1 MGLWGDICPLC
12 FWGMEWLWSVLPS
25 RSAVVRFLPRCLPC
39 LRPCFKAKG
48 QKRQGDEEEAL
59 QKHVGTLCVRTHTPS
74 SAQPESPGNSHFHVA
89 KWTNVIRT
97 TQYTWWNFLPKNLWS
112 QISQPANFY
121 FLVMAVM
128 QMVPQIS
135 DSDGLPTFLFPLTLV
150 MVITAAKDAYENVK
164 RTRADQEENNRLCR
178 VVNASGEVDLVPWK
192 HLRPGNIVKLQCD
205 EAVPA
210 DILLLNCADEYGVAY
225 VETVQLDGET
235 NLKHKMCIPEI
246 ADMVRKD
253 HDASVLSLEI
263 SYEPPSAE
271 LYKFSGVV
279 TLNPPTSVHG
289 RQSVLSWGRASL
301 AHLHTGNTRL
311 SPRAATPQSATPQSA
326 TPGGSAA
333 GSVRANSQTPRWPSK
348 SVEGKTGLSPAHASR
363 RYTQGVDWEDPA
375 GEELEAE
382 KKEEVR
388 GGGGKMSLLHPTR
401 TLNVSLSGLLSRQS
415 SNSLGCKKAA
425 PAAVSRSALA
435 VPRAETMRP
444 PSPQRFSV
452 DISQFLWRGSTVRNT
467 AWAYGV
473 VLYTGQH
480 TRIMKNTRTR
490 ELKYSRL
497 QVYYNQHA
505 LLLAIAQFLL
515 CLIAAL
521 AFASHNQNMSDNAWY
536 LESLWESGVGNFF
549 ASLGVSFGQYVLLL
563 SYFVP
568 ITLLVQLEM
577 CRACQAGF
585 LSVDDRMFCPATGQ
599 KASAQS
605 VALMEELGSITH
617 VFSDKTGTL
626 TQNLMQFR
634 CLAVGDTL
642 HGFDEYQEMKSFVS
656 HSSVVSS
663 MDAFECAGTRLD
675 SGHSSA
681 TFRNPRRHDA
691 KGRYDADAK
700 GDETVSPNK
709 YVHFNARLF
718 ANRMLRASKTN
729 QQKAAD
735 ILMVMALCHSVLPKQ
750 DSPTPG
756 TNPLA
761 AERMPMEGAGDRSRR
776 SSSVCRHLSGEPD
789 SRRPGPGEGPSV
801 PSVGSKHESFFRLPS
816 QAPNAPGENG
826 ESTADAKPQ
835 GGLLPVGEEVASR
848 SERQPAKRD
857 GRGGVLRSASLVSG
871 KDEEEEGQREKPLSA
886 SARVAAAPPASI
898 LAGRLELEAE
908 WAEEARRENRKGMEE
923 EQGHYFE
930 GTMSVRRSGASSG
943 GLFLSL
949 PLASPGSSNAPS
961 ERPSPRENSCPDAPF
976 ARTGSAAPAP
986 LLAKGCRLSS
996 AGARERAD
1004 WEILQDGSESEK
1016 REGGLASHASSLFS
1030 PDSSLH
1036 SEEVE
1041 DEEESTCQYCSN
1053 CMRPLELDSDEEDP
1067 RSFLSEASAS
1077 PSRPVP
1083 VLSDVSWPS
1092 LSPPFGSTLS
1102 ARLGEDEK
1110 SEEAAQHCANSC
1122 APSCVR
1128 RSDPNAPRKPEAF
1141 AVDEG
1146 ESGEEDQRDR
1156 DCVTLRQGENRT
1168 KYIREE
1174 PRHEAPVTGPG
1185 VGSSDPREQDG
1196 DLLGVDVPARS
1207 PSLSLSLASPVPG
1220 SSPRMSSPSVGR
1232 SPSGSS
1238 APRGTPVPVASVLL
1252 PSESSPFPGGNGRP
1266 AGQCGEG
1273 ALERREDGGPGGALA
1288 VQLAAVKLTK
1298 EAEYDASSPDELALT
1313 AAAKHLGAEFLCR
1326 PSLSTI
1332 QLCLTSRFAED
1343 CLLSRADKAYLERL
1357 RQKIAEQEAAEGRAE
1372 TSEERQEQP
1381 SEAEKKRGGA
1391 AGWGHRFLKADR
1403 GGEASGEG
1411 WQKPGAEGGAE
1422 KQDQASLVPLVVFDV
1437 LEVLE
1442 FDNFRKRMS
1451 VVIRDRTGRLRLL
1464 VKGADSSMLDIAAP
1478 GQEHMKQELKAQ
1490 LAEMASQGLRTLVMG
1505 QRYLSE
1511 QEFDR
1516 YRTLLLEAKARTGD
1530 RKEEAMN
1537 VALSEI
1543 ERNIE
1548 LLGASGIDDKLQ
1560 DQVAETISDIKQA
1573 GVKLW
1578 VLTGDKME
1586 TAIAIGHSCSILT
1599 DATYNAIVD
1608 GTSEAMVKE
1617 QLHQYMSY
1625 IVAAQLASEA
1635 FEQIA
1640 LKSMVDRATSEISD
1654 VSSSAVR
1661 RGADPGARGPGE
1673 KFSSQKGGSQKKALR
1688 VRTPGQCIH
1697 CLAGAVKQKARCV
1710 GRRAYE
1716 DSEADSVRARRARHA
1731 PPSMPWEE
1739 FVKILTFNANRKVVK
1754 ADPKQRKNKR
1764 LSPAQVEDIVQE
1776 YLEHFDKSS
1785 EENQKE
1791 RSKRGKFASGKT
1803 SRPSSGAVSSL
1814 QNAACSSGYS
1824 RFGNRKQA
1832 SKGREKERG
1841 QRGKPDK
1848 SDGESERDAENGDGR
1863 PGRSVSLPAPQVP
1876 EGSEK
1881 EQESE
1886 DHAGEER
1893 DPDGLGRGD
1902 AAFGKAASHAS
1913 EAFSSCELSPQESSC
1928 RAWGELD
1935 SSRSDKLARDDQN
1948 RSSKHPLSSADTNS
1962 VMREAAVEG
1971 YEACAITITGEAL
1984 THALSTAENR
1994 RYFFGLANLCST
2006 VIACRVSPKQKSDV
2020 VMQCKR
2026 YQSGTVSLGIGDG
2039 ANDVGMLVAANVG
2052 VGIRGKEGLQA
2063 VRAADFAIGEFKFV
2077 RNLMFCHGREALRR
2091 NAFQMYQT
2099 IFKNVVFGLADLFFA
2114 FVSVFAAS
2122 DMFNPWLKQ
2131 LYNVLYTCIPVMLF
2145 TVFDR
2150 QLPYDVLLQ
2159 TPVLYPAFSKLGVNM
2174 FAGTRTFWKWL
2185 LFGFYVSAALVY
2197 FPLYGMGWGFAYTGH
2212 EGIITFPLAFYG
2224 AVVFWCIIL
2233 VCNLVMVPFLH
2244 TWFWF
2249 IWLGIFVDFG
2259 FWWLSLEIC
2268 PRMSDTFCTD
2278 LAGSVEAIHQD
2289 PRYYFACIIAVFV
2302 ALFPQYLI
2310 WFFKVAFRPSAPCVI
2325 RERIAKGVFDV
2336 VIAPRGGQKMAVVVP
2351 KKVSNE
2357 WRGFAFAEQD
2367 HTRWGQHRRSM
2378 RAVLE
2383 GQPSQS
2389 FLPEASEVNPSLS
2402 NRLYSSVLPESAADN
2417 SPLGRLADGR
2427 DVGSGSAAPLEQR
2440 SLARRFSGMGTR
2452 SLGTSGQGAECEKEE
2467 KQSGKEELDGAPSG
2481 AVTGESL
2488 ANPSA
2493 RPIAA
2498 NDARPGSDGAQ

>member
-1 MGLWGDICPLC
+1 MGLWQDICPFC
-12 FWGMEWLWSVLPS
+12 VWGIEWLWSVLPS
-25 RSAVVRFLPRCLPC
+25 RAKAVAFVPRCLPC
-39 LRPCFKAKG
+39 LRPCFKASAKKG
-48 QKRQGDEEEAL
+48 RREEETA

-74 SAQPESPGNSHFHVA
+74 SSQPESPGNSHFHLA

-97 TQYTWWNFLPKNLWS
+97 TQYTWWNFLPKNFWA

-121 FLVMAVM
+121 FLVMAFM

-135 DSDGLPTFLFPLTLV
+135 DSDGLPTFLFPLSLV

-178 VVNASGEVDLVPWK
+178 VVNASGEVELVPWK
-192 HLRPGNIVKLQCD
+192 NLRPGNIVKLQCD

-210 DILLLNCADEYGVAY
+210 DILLLNCSDEYGVAY

-246 ADMVRKD
+246 AGMVRKD
-253 HDASVLSLEI
+253 HDASTLSLEI

-279 TLNPPTSVHG
+279 TLNPASPVHG
-289 RQSVLSWGRASL
+289 RQSVLSWGRASFS
-301 AHLHTGNTRL
+301 HLHTGSHRL
-311 SPRAATPQSATPQSA
+311 SPRAGTPQSA
-326 TPGGSAA
+326 TPGGSSV
-333 GSVRANSQTPRWPSK
+333 GTVRANSLNP
-348 SVEGKTGLSPAHASR
+348 
-363 RYTQGVDWEDPA
+363 DWRERGP
-375 GEELEAE
+375 EELESEKRE
-382 KKEEVR
+382 KK
-388 GGGGKMSLLHPTR
+388 GNGAGKG
-401 TLNVSLSGLLSRQS
+401 GLLWPGRSVNESLPRLLSKQS
-415 SNSLGCKKAA
+415 SRSDARGKDTQRV
-425 PAAVSRSALA
+425 AVSPSVLA
-435 VPRAETMRP
+435 VPGAEAARDFLP
-444 PSPQRFSV
+444 KKFSI

-515 CLIAAL
+515 CLIAAV
-521 AFASHNQNMSDNAWY
+521 AFASHNQNMSDHAWY
-536 LESLWESGVGNFF
+536 LESSWESGVGNFF
-549 ASLGVSFGQYVLLL
+549 ASLGVAFGQYVLLL

-568 ITLLVQLEM
+568 ITLLVQLEV

-585 LSVDDRMFCPATGQ
+585 LSVDDRMFCPATEQ
-599 KASAQS
+599 KACAQS

-634 CLAVGDTL
+634 CLAIGDTL
-642 HGFDEYQEMKSFVS
+642 HGFDEYQEM
-656 HSSVVSS
+656 
-663 MDAFECAGTRLD
+663 
-675 SGHSSA
+675 
-681 TFRNPRRHDA
+681 
-691 KGRYDADAK
+691 
-700 GDETVSPNK
+700 
-709 YVHFNARLF
+709 
-718 ANRMLRASKTN
+718 
-729 QQKAAD
+729 AAD

-750 DSPTPG
+750 DLQAAG
-756 TNPLA
+756 GANPLDG
-761 AERMPMEGAGDRSRR
+761 EHMPIDDGRGDRTRR
-776 SSSVCRHLSGEPD
+776 SSSVSRIVGESEGKRPLPGDPKTALGSSTRD
-789 SRRPGPGEGPSV
+789 SCL
-801 PSVGSKHESFFRLPS
+801 RLPS
-816 QAPNAPGENG
+816 RGPSGRAEKGVVARGG
-826 ESTADAKPQ
+826 A
-835 GGLLPVGEEVASR
+835 GGLSTQNASGANSQGPMRSLGEAGEADR
-848 SERQPAKRD
+848 TNADTRM
-857 GRGGVLRSASLVSG
+857 LRSASLASG
-871 KDEEEEGQREKPLSA
+871 TDEQEEGSTYKPLSA
-886 SARVAAAPPASI
+886 SARVAAAPPTSVWGQRQDLQVGWTEQNAQKVSRTP
-898 LAGRLELEAE
+898 G
-908 WAEEARRENRKGMEE
+908 EE
-923 EQGHYFE
+923 EQARHYFT
-930 GTMSVRRSGASSG
+930 GAARMKRVRGDASAG
-943 GLFLSL
+943 MFLSL
-949 PLASPGSSNAPS
+949 PLASPLPS
-961 ERPSPRENSCPDAPF
+961 HA
-976 ARTGSAAPAP
+976 GSAQPSLRESSGRGKGSHSTSEIQDNSEFEGQRRECG
-986 LLAKGCRLSS
+986 LLAS
-996 AGARERAD
+996 
-1004 WEILQDGSESEK
+1004 Q
-1016 REGGLASHASSLFS
+1016 ASSLFS
-1030 PDSSLH
+1030 PNSSVY
-1036 SEEVE
+1036 SSS
-1041 DEEESTCQYCSN
+1041 DEETREGRNSSCEHCSN
-1053 CMRPLELDSDEEDP
+1053 CLEPLELDSDEEGQP
-1067 RSFLSEASAS
+1067 LSEALPSSLDHTLRLCDVASWPPSSS
-1077 PSRPVP
+1077 PSFASTSSMCPLEAENKSNNNGELAVHQRGANSPFSCP
-1083 VLSDVSWPS
+1083 LS
-1092 LSPPFGSTLS
+1092 FGSNAPSPAVL
-1102 ARLGEDEK
+1102 ARRDRE
-1110 SEEAAQHCANSC
+1110 SEEDGGQQ
-1122 APSCVR
+1122 
-1128 RSDPNAPRKPEAF
+1128 E
-1141 AVDEG
+1141 
-1146 ESGEEDQRDR
+1146 R
-1156 DCVTLRQGENRT
+1156 DCTATLGFQESRA

-1174 PRHEAPVTGPG
+1174 TRHEAAVDNQGAGFNDSIKGERGETSSLVPG
-1185 VGSSDPREQDG
+1185 LLGKAMPGPRE
-1196 DLLGVDVPARS
+1196 
-1207 PSLSLSLASPVPG
+1207 
-1220 SSPRMSSPSVGR
+1220 
-1232 SPSGSS
+1232 
-1238 APRGTPVPVASVLL
+1238 
-1252 PSESSPFPGGNGRP
+1252 
-1266 AGQCGEG
+1266 G
-1273 ALERREDGGPGGALA
+1273 AERREERPTGVFAL
-1288 VQLAAVKLTK
+1288 QLAEVKLTK

-1332 QLCLTSRFAED
+1332 QLCLTSPFAEE
-1343 CLLSRADKAYLERL
+1343 CLLSRADKAHLARL
-1357 RQKIAEQEAAEGRAE
+1357 REKLAEERNGANCARDDPAPVSANRQHTPQDETEVAAEN
-1372 TSEERQEQP
+1372 
-1381 SEAEKKRGGA
+1381 
-1391 AGWGHRFLKADR
+1391 
-1403 GGEASGEG
+1403 EG
-1411 WQKPGAEGGAE
+1411 V
-1422 KQDQASLVPLVVFDV
+1422 SLVPLVVFDV

-1451 VVIRDRTGRLRLL
+1451 VVIRDRDGRLRLL

-1478 GQEHMKQELKAQ
+1478 GQDVMKQELKAQ

-1511 QEFDR
+1511 QQFDR
-1516 YRTLLLEAKARTGD
+1516 YRALLIEAKAMSGD
-1530 RKEEAMN
+1530 RKEDALN
-1537 VALSEI
+1537 AALSEI
-1543 ERNIE
+1543 EKDIE

-1608 GTSEAMVKE
+1608 GTSEEMVKE

-1640 LKSMVDRATSEISD
+1640 LKSMVDSVASDISD
-1654 VSSSAVR
+1654 VSSSVIR
-1661 RGADPGARGPGE
+1661 RGASHGRDSEKLAAQNRGA
-1673 KFSSQKGGSQKKALR
+1673 QQKKGIR
-1688 VRTPGQCIH
+1688 GRTAGQCIH

-1785 EENQKE
+1785 EENQRE
-1791 RSKRGKFASGKT
+1791 RSKRAKFVPGRT
-1803 SRPSSGAVSSL
+1803 SRPMSGAISSL
-1814 QNAACSSGYS
+1814 QNATFSSGS
-1824 RFGNRKQA
+1824 TRFGVRRQGTKVHERE
-1832 SKGREKERG
+1832 KGR
-1841 QRGKPDK
+1841 QRSSE
-1848 SDGESERDAENGDGR
+1848 SDARASESQAKTDAENGGEKLGR
-1863 PGRSVSLPAPQVP
+1863 RDSTHSAQTVPGLPA
-1876 EGSEK
+1876 K
-1881 EQESE
+1881 ESE
-1886 DHAGEER
+1886 RKARAENDADTR
-1893 DPDGLGRGD
+1893 DEAELAKTTSRE
-1902 AAFGKAASHAS
+1902 S
-1913 EAFSSCELSPQESSC
+1913 ELLSSCGVSPQESSS
-1928 RAWGELD
+1928 RGWVDLD
-1935 SSRSDKLARDDQN
+1935 TSRSDKYAADDD
-1948 RSSKHPLSSADTNS
+1948 SHSAKYPLGSAGTMKS
-1962 VMREAAVEG
+1962 AMHEAAVEG

-2020 VMQCKR
+2020 VTQCKR

-2077 RNLMFCHGREALRR
+2077 RNLMFYHGREALRR

-2122 DMFNPWLKQ
+2122 DIFNPWLKQ

-2174 FAGTRTFWKWL
+2174 FAGARAFWKWF
-2185 LFGFYVSAALVY
+2185 LFGFYVSATLVY
-2197 FPLYGMGWGFAYTGH
+2197 FPLYGIGWAFTYTNND
-2212 EGIITFPLAFYG
+2212 GIITFSLAFYG
-2224 AVVFWCIIL
+2224 AIVFWCIIL
-2233 VCNLVMVPFLH
+2233 VCNLVMVPFMH

-2249 IWLGIFVDFG
+2249 IWLGIFLDFG
-2259 FWWLSLEIC
+2259 FWWMSLAIC
-2268 PRMSDTFCTD
+2268 PRISDTFCTD
-2278 LAGSVEAIHQD
+2278 LAGSVEALHQD

-2378 RAVLE
+2378 RAVLD
-2383 GQPSQS
+2383 GLPAQAFPSG
-2389 FLPEASEVNPSLS
+2389 SEVNPSLW
-2402 NRLYSSVLPESAADN
+2402 NRPFASVLPENNAESSVLPTRNVVENRDGAA
-2417 SPLGRLADGR
+2417 
-2427 DVGSGSAAPLEQR
+2427 GSCGPFEQG
-2440 SLARRFSGMGTR
+2440 SLARRFSRLGMRTQQISACPGVESENDEGR
-2452 SLGTSGQGAECEKEE
+2452 QPGEEEQLNLQTSA
-2467 KQSGKEELDGAPSG
+2467 SS
-2481 AVTGESL
+2481 GESL
-2488 ANPSA
+2488 PGASA
-2493 RPIAA
+2493 PRNAA
-2498 NDARPGSDGAQ
+2498 NDA